1 MIVTIDGPA
10 GTGKSTTARG
20 LAERLGF
27 DFLDTGAMYRAIG
40 WACLEAGVDPSD
52 PEEAARIAGS
62 TVIEFRDGRTLAGGQ
77 DVTEAIRT
85 SPVSQAAS
93 LVAQVPAVRQ
103 ELVRQQRRLAAGRRI
118 VCEGRDQGTVA
129 FPEADCKFFLT
140 ADREERA
147 RRRYRELLAKGAAVP
162 LDELLAEQTARDER
176 DQNRTEAPLAAA
188 ADAITIDTTAMSS
201 DEVLDV
207 LEQHVRLRMPSG
219 D

>member
-52 PEEAARIAGS
+52 PEEAARIAAS

-201 DEVLDV
+201 DDVLDV

>member
-129 FPEADCKFFLT
+129 FPEAECKFFLT